1 MNEPLTPS
9 RLWKTM
15 TPDLRLRA
23 ARAFWLDDQAANDQI
38 QAVMLISQKKNFRPK
53 TIVALDVDRK
63 AKHLASL
70 PSLPDVIAAR
80 ALVGYHLAEQR
91 PMMGEFLDALGIA
104 HEKGLIQ
111 DEAARPDPEKMG
123 AAVES
128 IAENFTAEDV
138 SLYLNTLMCQDP
150 ETWDALSEIMQL
162 RIKN

>member
-128 IAENFTAEDV
+128 IAGKFPAEDV

>member
-128 IAENFTAEDV
+128 IAEKFPAEDV

>member
-1 MNEPLTPS
+1 
-9 RLWKTM
+9 M

-128 IAENFTAEDV
+128 IAEKFPAEDV

>member
-128 IAENFTAEDV
+128 IAEKFPAEDV

-162 RIKN
+162 RIRN